1 MMGESTADVERR
13 RETMGEQTVNAM
25 ATAKPGDRIV
35 LTLGVNSVEFVVKHA
50 EGNGL
55 VQMLTKRD
63 GRLINVDNFSTKR
76 AASMYS
82 AKRDIGWSPAA

>member
-1 MMGESTADVERR
+1 MSEH
-13 RETMGEQTVNAM
+13 TVNAM

-35 LTLGVNSVEFVVKHA
+35 LSLGVNSVEFVVKHA

-55 VQMLTKRD
+55 VQMLTKRE
-63 GRLINVDNFSTKR
+63 GRLINVDNYSTKR
-76 AASMYS
+76 AHQMYA